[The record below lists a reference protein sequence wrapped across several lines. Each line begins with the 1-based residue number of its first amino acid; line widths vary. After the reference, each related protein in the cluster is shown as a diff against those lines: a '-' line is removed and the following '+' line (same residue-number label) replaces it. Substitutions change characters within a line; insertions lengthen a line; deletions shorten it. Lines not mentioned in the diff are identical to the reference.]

1 MLELRMKKVLAY
13 LGRNTKAQ
21 FGVAATLCMLI
32 ILPVVVLSMQ
42 HDQNLFSMAASASY
56 TAGITT
62 KGATMDSGNQNGIS
76 ATQVTTGAVPGTLNS
91 ISVYVGKVNNAP
103 SNHMQVAI
111 YADNG
116 AGVPGSLLTSS
127 ASQVVSANAWN
138 TFTLANV
145 AIAGNTKYWLAFN
158 VDGKTTQYALAKN
171 NQGNSVWKIPTAYGT
186 WTNPFGSSTD
196 HSTEQYSIYMTYT
209 SVTTPTPTVIPTPVV
224 PTSIPTAVPTSIP
237 TTTPGMPT
245 PTSTVGARDPL
256 KQPFASNSIWN
267 MPIGSGAV
275 YVAANLPAVPEG
287 DVWAPMPQI
296 DDERI
301 VLTPNAPLTVIN
313 FSDAAWS
320 GKNRCNATT
329 GGSWSGLPV
338 SVPMPS
344 NFIVGNDNQNEPA
357 TFLKADGRT
366 IFETAPFT
374 RCTAGGPATSFDATH
389 SLVDLYGPG
398 TTGAHG
404 GSGLSVLGGSIRVG
418 ELRPGQQGPKHAI
431 KVEVDS
437 PYVLYPCKVET
448 DCYRWPAITS
458 DSGSV
463 GDYGSHNTSPNP
475 AMKMGS
481 LLAIPAS
488 VNIASMGL
496 ETEPGRQLAW
506 TLQNY
511 GAYIVDSTGG
521 ASFQLDTE
529 SGPNGSLR
537 TQFQADYGLP
547 LEQRVNDNT
556 AWSRDMQRLVTSLY
570 VVNNNSATSIG
581 GGGAPRQPL
590 APEIHP

>member
-1 MLELRMKKVLAY
+1 MLELRMKKILSY
-13 LGRNTKAQ
+13 LGKNNKAQ
-21 FGVAATLCMLI
+21 YGVAATVCMLI
-32 ILPVVVLSMQ
+32 ILPVMVLFMQ
-42 HDQNLFSMAASASY
+42 QDQNLFSMAASASY

-62 KGATMDSGNQNGIS
+62 KGAAMDSGNQNGIS
-76 ATQVTTGAVPGTLNS
+76 ATQVTTGGASGVLDS
-91 ISVYVGKVNNAP
+91 VSVYVGKVNNAP
-103 SNHMQVAI
+103 SNHMQVAM

-116 AGVPGSLLTSS
+116 AGVPGSLLASSTSK
-127 ASQVVSANAWN
+127 VVSANSWN

-145 AIAGNTKYWLAFN
+145 AIASNTKYWLAFN
-158 VDGKTTQYALAKN
+158 VDGKNTQYAIAKST
-171 NQGNSVWKIPTAYGT
+171 QGSSVWRIPTAYGT
-186 WTNPFGSSTD
+186 WTNPFGASTD
-196 HSTEQYSIYMTYT
+196 HSTEQYSIYMTYS
-209 SVTTPTPTVIPTPVV
+209 SVTTPTPTMIPTATPTPV
-224 PTSIPTAVPTSIP
+224 TPTAVPTVGQG
-237 TTTPGMPT
+237 TPV
-245 PTSTVGARDPL
+245 PTSPVGSRDPL

-320 GKNRCNATT
+320 GKNRCTATS

-357 TFLKADGRT
+357 TFLMADGRT

-389 SLVDLYGPG
+389 ALVDLYGPG

-404 GSGLSVLGGSIRVG
+404 GSGLSVLGGDIRVG

-458 DSGSV
+458 DAGSV
-463 GDYGSHNTSPNP
+463 GDYGSHNSSPNP

-488 VNIASMGL
+488 VNISSMGL

-529 SGPNGSLR
+529 NGPNGSVR
-537 TQFQADYGLP
+537 AQFQADYGLP

-556 AWSRDMQRLVTSLY
+556 AWSRDMQRLVTALS

-581 GGGAPRQPL
+581 GGGTPLQPL
-590 APEIHP
+590 APPIAP